1 MRSPQQPRSRDRAR
15 HRRVAVVLGGVL
27 GLLPARAPAMPT
39 IGWEAPAGCPSAERV
54 VARIGEVVGERPVSP
69 AVTSVRA
76 RVERQGGGW
85 LLVVVF
91 SGRDGS
97 TERRL
102 TLHDCEAT
110 ANATALLVG
119 IALVGPA
126 SVAAP
131 EEMPLAVPVPE
142 PDARD
147 GGTTSRDRGGA
158 AGPGG
163 RGGGAGSPR
172 SGGEARG
179 RAADGAEARGRA
191 ADGAG
196 AEREA
201 RGRAAGQEGAGRDAR
216 RRSKM
221 GAGARRGRT
230 GRRARARTR
239 PRRPAQAGPEPTR
252 TGRRAWSERTQE
264 GARPEHPPIGPVE
277 APQRRRGR
285 GTTGPGGDRAFLQV
299 GPALAVGVL
308 PRATLGLAAGLGVA
322 WRRLRVALGYAGWF
336 RSPARWAEDRQIG
349 ADVALHAGSLRV
361 GPVRRVGPVELQAAI
376 GLEFGALRAAGVGS
390 EVNLERR
397 TWWGATLVGGGL
409 AWAPRAL
416 RGRGALR
423 VQAELVVPLHRPTL
437 LYNREPIFRFG
448 ALGLRAGLLLE
459 ARFF

>member
-1 MRSPQQPRSRDRAR
+1 M
-15 HRRVAVVLGGVL
+15 VLGGVL

-201 RGRAAGQEGAGRDAR
+201 RGRAAGQEGAGRERAAAVEDGRGRAAGTDGEAR
-216 RRSKM
+216 EGADPAAPAGAG
-221 GAGARRGRT
+221 GAGADKDGQEGVVGADAGGRA
-230 GRRARARTR
+230 ARA
-239 PRRPAQAGPEPTR
+239 PADR
-252 TGRRAWSERTQE
+252 
-264 GARPEHPPIGPVE
+264 
-277 APQRRRGR
+277 
-285 GTTGPGGDRAFLQV
+285 PGGGAAAATRAGNDRAGGRPRAFLQV

>member
-15 HRRVAVVLGGVL
+15 RRRVAAVLGGVL

-54 VARIGEVVGERPVSP
+54 AARIGEVVGGRPVSP
-69 AVTSVRA
+69 AVTAVRA
-76 RVERQGGGW
+76 RVERQGQGW
-85 LLVVVF
+85 LLVVGF

-126 SVAAP
+126 SAP
-131 EEMPLAVPVPE
+131 GEMPLAVPVPE
-142 PDARD
+142 PDAR
-147 GGTTSRDRGGA
+147 GRGA
-158 AGPGG
+158 AETETGGEGRERAGEAGVGASERDGEERERAGEAGAARAGASEREGEGRERAGEAGAARVGASEREGEGRERAGEARAGASERGSEG
-163 RGGGAGSPR
+163 RGRAAERIQG
-172 SGGEARG
+172 RG
-179 RAADGAEARGRA
+179 RAADGA
-191 ADGAG
+191 
-196 AEREA
+196 AE
-201 RGRAAGQEGAGRDAR
+201 G
-216 RRSKM
+216 
-221 GAGARRGRT
+221 
-230 GRRARARTR
+230 R
-239 PRRPAQAGPEPTR
+239 PR
-252 TGRRAWSERTQE
+252 
-264 GARPEHPPIGPVE
+264 
-277 APQRRRGR
+277 
-285 GTTGPGGDRAFLQV
+285 AFVQV

-397 TWWGATLVGGGL
+397 TWWGATLAGGGL

-416 RGRGALR
+416 RGHGALL

-448 ALGLRAGLLLE
+448 AVGLRAGLLLE

>member
-1 MRSPQQPRSRDRAR
+1 MAFPQGLALASLDDERSSVEGSQEAANGGRRAARRREGDRERRRGARRAQVVSPRTSAVGSRESRSRERG
-15 HRRVAVVLGGVL
+15 RRVAAAFGGLL

-54 VARIGEVVGERPVSP
+54 VARVGEVVGARPVSP
-69 AVTSVRA
+69 AVTAVRA

-126 SVAAP
+126 SGAAP
-131 EEMPLAVPVPE
+131 DEIPLAVPVPE
-142 PDARD
+142 RDARGTRA
-147 GGTTSRDRGGA
+147 GGTETQGRARAGEAGA
-158 AGPGG
+158 A
-163 RGGGAGSPR
+163 GAGSPATGSEGR
-172 SGGEARG
+172 EGAGEAGAGSRTTGSEGRERAGEAGEAGARSPATGSEGRG
-179 RAADGAEARGRA
+179 RAANGV
-191 ADGAG
+191 AG
-196 AEREA
+196 
-201 RGRAAGQEGAGRDAR
+201 GR
-216 RRSKM
+216 RR
-221 GAGARRGRT
+221 
-230 GRRARARTR
+230 
-239 PRRPAQAGPEPTR
+239 
-252 TGRRAWSERTQE
+252 
-264 GARPEHPPIGPVE
+264 
-277 APQRRRGR
+277 
-285 GTTGPGGDRAFLQV
+285 AFVQV

-308 PRATLGLAAGLGVA
+308 PRATAGLAAGLGVA
-322 WRRLRVALGYAGWF
+322 WPRLRVGLGYAGWF

-349 ADVALHAGSLRV
+349 ADVALHAGALRV
-361 GPVRRVGPVELQAAI
+361 GPVRRVGPVELQAAL

-416 RGRGALR
+416 RGHGALR
-423 VQAELVVPLHRPTL
+423 VEAELVVPLHRPTL

-448 ALGLRAGLLLE
+448 AVGLRAGLLLE

>member
-15 HRRVAVVLGGVL
+15 RSRVAVAFGGLL

-54 VARIGEVVGERPVSP
+54 VARIGEVVGARPVSP
-69 AVTSVRA
+69 AVSAVRA

-126 SVAAP
+126 SGAAP
-131 EEMPLAVPVPE
+131 EEIPLAVPVPE
-142 PDARD
+142 AEARD
-147 GGTTSRDRGGA
+147 REGRVR
-158 AGPGG
+158 AGEA
-163 RGGGAGSPR
+163 GAGSAET
-172 SGGEARG
+172 GGEGRERAGATGARPAETGGEGRERAADGTQARG
-179 RAADGAEARGRA
+179 RAADGMQARGRA
-191 ADGAG
+191 ADGVG
-196 AEREA
+196 
-201 RGRAAGQEGAGRDAR
+201 GG
-216 RRSKM
+216 
-221 GAGARRGRT
+221 
-230 GRRARARTR
+230 R
-239 PRRPAQAGPEPTR
+239 PR
-252 TGRRAWSERTQE
+252 
-264 GARPEHPPIGPVE
+264 
-277 APQRRRGR
+277 
-285 GTTGPGGDRAFLQV
+285 AFVQV

-308 PRATLGLAAGLGVA
+308 PRATAGLAAGLGVA
-322 WRRLRVALGYAGWF
+322 WSRLRVALGYAGWF
-336 RSPARWAEDRQIG
+336 RSPARWAEDPQIG
-349 ADVALHAGSLRV
+349 AELALHAGALRV
-361 GPVRRVGPVELQAAI
+361 GPVRRVGPVELQAAL

-416 RGRGALR
+416 RGHGALLI
-423 VQAELVVPLHRPTL
+423 QAELVVPLHRPTL

-448 ALGLRAGLLLE
+448 AVGLRAGLQLE

>member
-15 HRRVAVVLGGVL
+15 RGGRRVAAALGGLL

-54 VARIGEVVGERPVSP
+54 AARIGEVVGARPVSP
-69 AVTSVRA
+69 AVTAVRA

-126 SVAAP
+126 SGA
-131 EEMPLAVPVPE
+131 EIPLAVPVPE
-142 PDARD
+142 PEAR
-147 GGTTSRDRGGA
+147 GTGA
-158 AGPGG
+158 AGTETKG
-163 RGGGAGSPR
+163 RARAGEAGAAGAGSSETGDEGRARAGEAGAGLPET
-172 SGGEARG
+172 GGEGRERAGEAGAGLRATGGEGRARAGEAGAAKAGATETDSEGRGRAANGMQARG
-179 RAADGAEARGRA
+179 RAADGVG
-191 ADGAG
+191 GG
-196 AEREA
+196 
-201 RGRAAGQEGAGRDAR
+201 
-216 RRSKM
+216 
-221 GAGARRGRT
+221 
-230 GRRARARTR
+230 R
-239 PRRPAQAGPEPTR
+239 PR
-252 TGRRAWSERTQE
+252 
-264 GARPEHPPIGPVE
+264 
-277 APQRRRGR
+277 
-285 GTTGPGGDRAFLQV
+285 AFVQV

-308 PRATLGLAAGLGVA
+308 PGATPGLAAGLGVA
-322 WRRLRVALGYAGWF
+322 WRRLRFALGYAGWF

-349 ADVALHAGSLRV
+349 ADVALHAGALRV
-361 GPVRRVGPVELQAAI
+361 GPVRQVGPVELQATL

-416 RGRGALR
+416 RGHGALL

-448 ALGLRAGLLLE
+448 AVGLRAGLLLE